1 MSVARGEDPWL
12 LPGTEWP
19 LLFSYRM
26 VTGYQGTPIKIG
38 CRSQIDQSGGAAVR
52 RLDTVIGN

>member
-1 MSVARGEDPWL
+1 MTRASIVQFL
-12 LPGTEWP
+12 TGTAIA
-19 LLFSYRM
+19 LGGCGMLYADD
-26 VTGYQGTPIKIG
+26 VTIG